1 MRLTT
6 KGMDARCGAQRMVV
20 PFASFATPQTPFCVQ
35 TPSFGFRYHGASHAL
50 RAWRCYSPLVWNN
63 QTVRLLPSPARN
75 AWPAHIRFL
84 LK

>member
-1 MRLTT
+1 MRLIT
-6 KGMDARCGAQRMVV
+6 KGMDARRGVKPMVIPLV
-20 PFASFATPQTPFCVQ
+20 SAATQQTPFCVQ
-35 TPSFGFRYHGASHAL
+35 TLRAGHAL

-63 QTVRLLPSPARN
+63 QTVRLSPSPARN